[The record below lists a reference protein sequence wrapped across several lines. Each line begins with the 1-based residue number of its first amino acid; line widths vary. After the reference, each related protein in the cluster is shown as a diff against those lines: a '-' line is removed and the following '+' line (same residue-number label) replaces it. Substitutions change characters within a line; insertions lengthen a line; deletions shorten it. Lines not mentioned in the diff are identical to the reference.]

1 MAVYYNDVDPAVC
14 AWLRELIA
22 AGLLPGGEVDG
33 RSILDVEPA
42 DLRGFAQ
49 CHFFA
54 GIGGWPYALRLAGVA
69 GDLSVWTGSPPCQPF
84 SQAGQRKGQDDD
96 RHLAPAFLR
105 LVAACR
111 PGLVFGEQ
119 VASAAVLGPVGGTAR
134 TAAADTA
141 GWAWFDALA
150 DALEAACYAVAAAD
164 LPAAGIGAPHIRQRL
179 FFGAVAM
186 DAGAGGLGDSFG
198 AGPQGR
204 LGMPGGADQR
214 AAGSAGLAGGLAD
227 GDGGFPG
234 DGAIQRR
241 RQHRR
246 EPTDGGAGDLD
257 GPGADPAGTSPTHG
271 VWSDPDWLF
280 CRDGR
285 WRPVEPGTFPL
296 ADGIPGRMGL
306 LRGYGNAI
314 VPPLAAEFVTAFLEC
329 LPEGNAWRRAA

>member
-1 MAVYYNDVDPAVC
+1 MAVYYNDADPAVC

-22 AGLLPGGEVDG
+22 AGHLPAGKVDT
-33 RSILDVEPA
+33 RSILEVEPA
-42 DLRGFAQ
+42 DLRGFTQ

-69 GDLSVWTGSPPCQPF
+69 ADLSVWTGSPPCQPF

-111 PGLVFGEQ
+111 PELVFGEQ

-134 TAAADTA
+134 TAAEGAA

-150 DALEAACYAVAAAD
+150 ADLEAASYAVAAAD
-164 LPAAGIGAPHIRQRL
+164 LPAACVGAPHIRQRL
-179 FFGAVAM
+179 FFGAIAL
-186 DAGAGGLGDSFG
+186 DTAAGGLGDGLGTGS
-198 AGPQGR
+198 QGR
-204 LGMPGGADQR
+204 FGMPGRSDQR
-214 AAGSAGLAGGLAD
+214 AARQASLAGGLAD
-227 GDGGFPG
+227 GDGRLARH
-234 DGAIQRR
+234 GAIQRG
-241 RQHRR
+241 RQHRC
-246 EPTDGGAGDLD
+246 EPQDGETCGLVEGAE
-257 GPGADPAGTSPTHG
+257 PAGADARHG
-271 VWSDPDWLF
+271 VWRDPDWLL

-296 ADGIPGRMGL
+296 ADGLPGRMGL

-314 VPPLAAEFVTAFLEC
+314 VPSLAAEFVKAFLES
-329 LPEGNAWRRAA
+329 LR

>member
-1 MAVYYNDVDPAVC
+1 MTAYYNDADPAAC

-22 AGLLPGGEVDG
+22 AGLLPDGDVDG

-69 GDLSVWTGSPPCQPF
+69 EDLSVWTGSPPCQPF

-96 RHLAPAFLR
+96 RHLAPALLR

-111 PGLVFGEQ
+111 PEFVFGEQ
-119 VASAAVLGPVGGTAR
+119 VASAAVLGPVGGAAR
-134 TAAADTA
+134 TATRDAT

-150 DALEAACYAVAAAD
+150 DALEAASYAVAAAD

-179 FFGAVAM
+179 FFGAVAL
-186 DAGAGGLGDSFG
+186 DTGGLGHCLG
-198 AGPQGR
+198 AGSQGR
-204 LGMPGGADQR
+204 IGMPCGADQR
-214 AAGSAGLAGGLAD
+214 AARSAGLAGGLAD
-227 GDGGFPG
+227 GDGGLAG
-234 DGAIQRR
+234 NGAIQRG
-241 RQHRR
+241 RQHGC
-246 EPTDGGAGDLD
+246 EPQDGGSGGLVDA
-257 GPGADPAGTSPTHG
+257 PAWTSATHG
-271 VWSDPDWLF
+271 VWRDPDWLL

-285 WRPVEPGTFPL
+285 WRPIEPGTFPL
-296 ADGIPGRMGL
+296 ADGVPGRMGL

-314 VPPLAAEFVTAFLEC
+314 VPPLAAEFVTAFMESLQ
-329 LPEGNAWRRAA
+329 